1 MTIDVYTTEKGGKNT
16 LMHDLNFAKPRYESK
31 HNVVFKNPSAALI
44 NILRESGPVG
54 DENGARKK
62 EEKKR
67 KRPTA
72 GNVDMEKLADGLVK
86 LGEEELL
93 HVVQLIHDNKSDDT
107 YTKNDIERRFPP
119 NPEQGEIRA
128 NYGDGCRG
136 RVPRGSV
143 YPS

>member
-67 KRPTA
+67 KRPNA
-72 GNVDMEKLADGLVK
+72 GSVDMEKLADGLVK

-107 YTKNDIERRFPP
+107 YTKNDIERKFPP
-119 NPEQGEIRA
+119 NF
-128 NYGDGCRG
+128 
-136 RVPRGSV
+136 
-143 YPS
+143 